1 MTSGI
6 TSDYAA
12 RRTVTAFF
20 DNRRDAEEAVSR
32 LEAAGISHDS
42 VRLIPGNERDTDAA
56 ASPDVRSLGDASTG
70 FWDSLRDLF
79 LPDEDRYTY
88 AEGLRRGGYLVSV
101 NASDAE
107 YERVL
112 DILDDEGTID
122 IDERAASWRAEGW
135 SGTSSAAVRP
145 GGTVDLTAGTTGTSG
160 TTATTGSGLA
170 TGSLDTSPDRTGPGV
185 GSLDTSPDRAARG
198 EEVIPVAEERLQVGK
213 RDADHGRV
221 RVRSY
226 VVETPVSE
234 QVSLREERVEIERR
248 PVDRDIGSTDDAF
261 RERTIEMEERSEE
274 AVVSKEARIKEE
286 LVVKKDVEQRTETVS
301 DTVRSTKVEVED
313 ERGNK
318 VSGTGTDDRKP

>member
-122 IDERAASWRAEGW
+122 IDERANSWRKEGW
-135 SGTSSAAVRP
+135 SGETSGIGRDDVLSGATANLTTGDAATSS
-145 GGTVDLTAGTTGTSG
+145 GSTTGTGVLWYSHPK
-160 TTATTGSGLA
+160 ASR
-170 TGSLDTSPDRTGPGV
+170 SLIMTNGW
-185 GSLDTSPDRAARG
+185 AARD
-198 EEVIPVAEERLQVGK
+198 QGK
-213 RDADHGRV
+213 PAW
-221 RVRSY
+221 
-226 VVETPVSE
+226 
-234 QVSLREERVEIERR
+234 
-248 PVDRDIGSTDDAF
+248 
-261 RERTIEMEERSEE
+261 
-274 AVVSKEARIKEE
+274 
-286 LVVKKDVEQRTETVS
+286 
-301 DTVRSTKVEVED
+301 
-313 ERGNK
+313 
-318 VSGTGTDDRKP
+318 